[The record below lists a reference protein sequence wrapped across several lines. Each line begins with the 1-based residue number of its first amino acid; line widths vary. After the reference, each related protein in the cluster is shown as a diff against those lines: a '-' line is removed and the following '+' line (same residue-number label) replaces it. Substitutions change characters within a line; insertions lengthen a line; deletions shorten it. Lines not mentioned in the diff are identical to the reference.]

1 MLPSII
7 MKEKISTTKFYL
19 TCPKFPMCQLALFFL
34 KVVALESL
42 DALCCSLIFYKFIPR
57 PSYKNFRITLSQ
69 LDVLFQIPENSP
81 VSYSFP
87 QGSTL
92 STNYKRLK
100 SRFPRNYI
108 PFSSLKIT
116 KRSNFHCSTDEN
128 TNVLPHKTK
137 GIHFKCKMVASSRDP
152 FSLTFP

>member
-7 MKEKISTTKFYL
+7 MKKKISTTKFYL

-108 PFSSLKIT
+108 PFSSLKELKDRIPT
-116 KRSNFHCSTDEN
+116 
-128 TNVLPHKTK
+128 VPQIKTLLSYLTRQK
-137 GIHFKCKMVASSRDP
+137 GSISSAKWLLALGIHFP
-152 FSLTFP
+152 